1 MSLLTLVFLAV
12 IQGITEFLPI
22 SSSGHLALFP
32 HLTGG
37 EDQGQALDVAVHVGT
52 LVAVMLFFR
61 AETADAI
68 RGTGHLLTGRWKTAE
83 AKLAALLAL
92 ATVPVMIAGL
102 ILSATGLA
110 DALRSVEVIAWATI
124 GFGALLW
131 LADKKGV
138 QTRAYEDWGLRDA
151 VIMGLAQAVALIPG
165 TSRSGITMT
174 AARGLGYG
182 RVDGAR
188 ISLLMSIPTI
198 IAAGALKTKDLVES
212 GDAALGMDA
221 LVGAGLSCVAA
232 LVALSLMMRMLGSWT
247 MTPFVIYRFAL
258 GGALLAWLYL

>member
-1 MSLLTLVFLAV
+1 MSLLTLILLAV

-32 HLTGG
+32 QLTGAA
-37 EDQGQALDVAVHVGT
+37 DQGQALDVAVHVGT
-52 LVAVMLFFR
+52 LVAIMLFFR

-83 AKLAALLAL
+83 AKLAWLLAL
-92 ATVPVMIAGL
+92 ATVPVVIAGL
-102 ILSATGLA
+102 ILSVTGLA

-124 GFGALLW
+124 GFGAVLW
-131 LADKKGV
+131 VADKKGPQV
-138 QTRAYEDWGLRDA
+138 RNFEDWGLRDA
-151 VIMGLAQAVALIPG
+151 IIMGLAQAVALIPG

-174 AARGLGYG
+174 AARGLGYN

-198 IAAGALKTKDLVES
+198 IAAGVLKGKDLAES
-212 GDAALGMDA
+212 GDAALGLDMA
-221 LVGAGLSCVAA
+221 VGAGLSCIAA
-232 LVALSLMMRMLGSWT
+232 LIALALMMRMLANWT

-258 GGALLAWLYL
+258 GGALLVWLYA